1 MIIEPYLAP
10 VEEARAE
17 LREKGSRFRAII
29 LPAIDETSALAEIE
43 NMAKQHPTASHH
55 CWAWRLGSPARERH
69 SDAKEPTGTAGE
81 PILRALRGAGVSDA
95 VVVVVRWFGG
105 TKLGRGG
112 LSRAYANTTGEVLG
126 VALLEQRAPVVRF
139 ELEFPYHQVGAVK
152 RLIHPPQVTLVTADY
167 GEQVTMTVDVQTAA
181 AEELRAALADLGVRV
196 DHPSERGVD

>member
-1 MIIEPYLAP
+1 
-10 VEEARAE
+10 
-17 LREKGSRFRAII
+17 
-29 LPAIDETSALAEIE
+29 
-43 NMAKQHPTASHH
+43 
-55 CWAWRLGSPARERH
+55 
-69 SDAKEPTGTAGE
+69 
-81 PILRALRGAGVSDA
+81 
-95 VVVVVRWFGG
+95 
-105 TKLGRGG
+105 